1 MSEAG
6 ESLLLLLLA
15 LHATPGQTAATM
27 AETTTVLF
35 TVITV
40 RIGIPGRLDLS
51 HSWLTDGDQSQC
63 IIHPRQ
69 INIKQFRKVYFIL
82 LRKLECLLYIWN
94 IPASVLPGCQTRGD
108 VGRGR
113 DDEVVATAGRGNNT
127 VLSAA
132 HVITGLAGPQ
142 TTHPPA
148 GIRWRPGS
156 SSVGCIALQT
166 SGSGD

>member
-1 MSEAG
+1 MQHPARLQQRWQRQQQSYLPS
-6 ESLLLLLLA
+6 SLFGLGYQA
-15 LHATPGQTAATM
+15 DWISRTPGSRM
-27 AETTTVLF
+27 ET
-35 TVITV
+35 
-40 RIGIPGRLDLS
+40 
-51 HSWLTDGDQSQC
+51 
-63 IIHPRQ
+63 
-69 INIKQFRKVYFIL
+69 KVNVSSTLARSISNSFAKSTSL

-148 GIRWRPGS
+148 GIRWQPGS

-166 SGSGD
+166 SGLGD